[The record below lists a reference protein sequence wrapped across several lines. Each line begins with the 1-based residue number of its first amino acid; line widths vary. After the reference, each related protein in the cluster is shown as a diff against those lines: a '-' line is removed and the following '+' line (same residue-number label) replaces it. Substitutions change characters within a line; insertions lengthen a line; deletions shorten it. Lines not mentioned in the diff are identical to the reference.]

1 MIPAIIA
8 SRPIKTNGATLDS
21 QSMNQMIY
29 CLKREA
35 GPTALGFFKDL

>member
-8 SRPIKTNGATLDS
+8 SQLIKINGATLDS

-29 CLKREA
+29 CLRREA
-35 GPTALGFFKDL
+35 GPTAFGFFKDL